1 MSRVVCV
8 CVYQNKLLEATWVEN
23 DPGAKVTD
31 ELADEWQQKAN
42 QFLQCQLPE
51 HKTKV
56 RKFKRVVGYRHLLSI
71 DHALQTAG
79 SKGLAALQ
87 TSSGDWDN
95 SIREL
100 AATRGDDV
108 QPTLSVAVDQG
119 GGLFSALW
127 YLNYVLHICL
137 VIISDLSHRAWN
149 DATGALKDTK
159 LWSFIVV
166 HVICINAEY
175 GPFDGSKLDNK
186 MQEAKDAFVNNFGRG
201 SV

>member
-1 MSRVVCV
+1 MWLLTLIRHCSWP
-8 CVYQNKLLEATWVEN
+8 QKLPETTWTER

-31 ELADEWQQKAN
+31 ELTDEWQQKAN
-42 QFLQCQLPE
+42 QFLQGQLPE

-87 TSSGDWDN
+87 TSSDDWDK

-108 QPTLSVAVDQG
+108 QPTLSVAADQG
-119 GGLFSALW
+119 GGLFSAFW

-149 DATGALKDTK
+149 DAKGALKETK
-159 LWSFIVV
+159 LWRSL
-166 HVICINAEY
+166 CM
-175 GPFDGSKLDNK
+175 L
-186 MQEAKDAFVNNFGRG
+186 FVSTLSMGLSMDR
-201 SV
+201 SSTTKCRKPRTHS